1 MGLFTPKVPKQK
13 QKEEA
18 EFEKFL
24 ASQNFTVSKKITQSP
39 SIYVDDVHKLFAF
52 SNQQK
57 IYKYSD
63 LIDVQ
68 NESHTSIIT
77 TPGKGSAGKAIVGGL
92 AFGVTGAVVGA
103 SMKKA
108 PQQRT
113 VTHRELHVILNDLQ
127 APMVVFNYSAGTFID
142 DKHVV
147 LLDDV
152 VAALDGTFS
161 YIKANA

>member
-24 ASQNFTVSKKITQSP
+24 ASQGFTVSKKITQSP

-52 SNQQK
+52 SDKQK

-68 NESHTSIIT
+68 NESHTSIIS

-92 AFGVTGAVVGA
+92 TFGVTGAVVGA

-108 PQQRT
+108 PQQHT
-113 VTHRELHVILNDLQ
+113 IDYNELHILLNDLNT
-127 APMVVFNYSAGTFID
+127 PMIIFEYASGTY
-142 DKHVV
+142 VNNERLV
-147 LLDDV
+147 LLDDAK
-152 VAALDGTFS
+152 AALEGTFA
-161 YIKANA
+161 YIKSNA